1 MALLCA
7 LTPSTHTRTPPLP
20 LLQYPNEGMPQHNFP
35 SQHGS
40 LHIKFIVDLP
50 HSISKEQ
57 REALDKV
64 LSRP

>member
-1 MALLCA
+1 
-7 LTPSTHTRTPPLP
+7 
-20 LLQYPNEGMPQHNFP
+20 MPQHNFP

-64 LSRP
+64 LNRP